1 LASNTH
7 KLTLLTRCL
16 TNATVGDIPLTD
28 EKQGAIAVFENQN
41 NLMSET
47 FRNIRTNLQFM
58 LENDKKVILVT
69 STVSGEGKSFIS
81 ANLAISLSLLGKK
94 VVIVGLDIRKPGLNK
109 VFNIPRKEV
118 GITQYLANP
127 EKNLMDLVQLSD
139 VSKNLYILPGGTV
152 PPNPMILKYSNSTL
166 LFISQW
172 DITNNRYTGKF
183 FYIRTTFNLEFSQ
196 FEQINN
202 PHRNSDS

>member
-1 LASNTH
+1 M
-7 KLTLLTRCL
+7 
-16 TNATVGDIPLTD
+16 TD

-109 VFNIPRKEV
+109 VFNIPRKEI

-127 EKNLMDLVQLSD
+127 EK
-139 VSKNLYILPGGTV
+139 T
-152 PPNPMILKYSNSTL
+152 
-166 LFISQW
+166 
-172 DITNNRYTGKF
+172 
-183 FYIRTTFNLEFSQ
+183 
-196 FEQINN
+196 
-202 PHRNSDS
+202 